1 MRYNWGVELIF
12 GNNNNKEG
20 IGCTK
25 QGKCLF
31 LKKKDEK
38 KLKAIDKQTRQNI
51 DWSLVRFI
59 IAYD

>member
-1 MRYNWGVELIF
+1 MF
-12 GNNNNKEG
+12 SKSKNKEG
-20 IGCTK
+20 IEWTK